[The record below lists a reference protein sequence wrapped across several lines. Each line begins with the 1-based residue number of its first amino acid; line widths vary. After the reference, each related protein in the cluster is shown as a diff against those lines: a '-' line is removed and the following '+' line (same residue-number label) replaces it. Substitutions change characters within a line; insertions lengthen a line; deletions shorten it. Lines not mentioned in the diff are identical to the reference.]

1 MRKLPSSAQGGRTN
15 GFGGTTFTS
24 TSFSRPHRM
33 TPWRTVSWPGSGL
46 LSKSLTA
53 GWEIPSRKPKLG
65 AAMSLAAGFKVGGS
79 ASLLLVAL
87 LVARADD
94 AFQGKD
100 LLKRNAAT
108 DVEEA

>member
-1 MRKLPSSAQGGRTN
+1 
-15 GFGGTTFTS
+15 
-24 TSFSRPHRM
+24 
-33 TPWRTVSWPGSGL
+33 
-46 LSKSLTA
+46 
-53 GWEIPSRKPKLG
+53 
-65 AAMSLAAGFKVGGS
+65 MSLAAGFKVGGS